1 MDDDLEIR
9 GGTDDPRTQA
19 DVLELLRLAR
29 GLARRPEGAGAA
41 LDELGFDGDGRARIE
56 AILDALRDVRAPVTG
71 VLDPGESPQWQPSVL
86 APVFYGHTDHGT
98 ADGLPGPVRVF
109 YPSVDGSPQDAQ
121 MLTGVG
127 RYPVVLFLHGQCA
140 EPDHYLKWD
149 LVPMQLARSG
159 YVVVVPKL
167 SSAPPFGGAAGADFA
182 AATSALTWLR
192 TQWEHRAH
200 LMPLPMT
207 GVVGHS
213 WGALLGGVVAE
224 HLQSQGSISAYA
236 SLSGGWLEWPP
247 NPPRPL
253 DLDFATLFAWGTGS
267 SDLFS
272 QLSGAAAGILAQPR
286 GAVHHVVFRDGEH
299 FDYFR
304 EGSTTCGRA
313 FRGPCSLMRP
323 LAADFVTT
331 FLSHYMPPQRWNALA
346 TLIPHSLVPP
356 PLDLTP
362 QQEFFAG
369 GHLTGFAAI
378 QTART
383 CSVTHG
389 WHLPPFLGGSI
400 VLGAG

>member
-1 MDDDLEIR
+1 MDENPEALRGADDAR
-9 GGTDDPRTQA
+9 AQA

-29 GLARRPEGAGAA
+29 GLARRPDRAGAV
-41 LDELGFDGDGRARIE
+41 LQELGFESDGRAGMERI
-56 AILDALRDVRAPVTG
+56 LGALRDVRAPVTG
-71 VLDPGESPQWQPSVL
+71 VVHPGESPQWQPSVL
-86 APVFYGHTDHGT
+86 APVFYGHADHGT

-140 EPDHYLKWD
+140 EPEHYLKWD

-159 YVVVVPKL
+159 YVVIVPKL
-167 SSAPPFGGAAGADFA
+167 SSTPPFGGGADADFDV
-182 AATSALTWLR
+182 ATSALTWLR
-192 TQWEHRAH
+192 TQWEHRAE
-200 LMPLPMT
+200 LMPRPMT

-213 WGALLGGVVAE
+213 WGALLGGAVAE
-224 HLQSQGSISAYA
+224 HLQAQGSISAFA
-236 SLSGGWLEWPP
+236 SLSGGWMEWPP

-253 DLDFATLFAWGTGS
+253 DLDFATLFAWGTGQ
-267 SDLFS
+267 SDLFA
-272 QLSGAAAGILAQPR
+272 QLSGPAAAILAQPR
-286 GAVHHVVFRDGEH
+286 GAVHHVAFRDGEH

-331 FLSHYMPPQRWNALA
+331 FLSHYMPPQRWSALA

-378 QTART
+378 PTART

-389 WHLPPFLGGSI
+389 WHLPPFLRGSI